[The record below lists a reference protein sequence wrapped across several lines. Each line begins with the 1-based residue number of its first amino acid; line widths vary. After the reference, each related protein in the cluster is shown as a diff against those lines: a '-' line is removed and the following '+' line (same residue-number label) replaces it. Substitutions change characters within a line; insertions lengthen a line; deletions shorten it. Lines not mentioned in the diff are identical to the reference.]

1 MKNLFKYLLGCF
13 VILFCFLESPQ
24 LINTQAQ
31 SSTGRLLGYEQ
42 IRNSYNNTTTTLVSI
57 DQTTGVTTAIGGPV
71 ENSTAPGLS
80 FNSSTTALDPANHRI
95 FFWTQYFGGSLN
107 GQNFMVVQ
115 YTQTGA
121 VLAQLPTDD
130 NFQQNYQYET
140 ITEIPPS
147 LVSAINA
154 ERDTK
159 RTIGRASRRARVKT
173 SIVAAS

>member
-31 SSTGRLLGYEQ
+31 ASTGRLLGYEQ

-115 YTQTGA
+115 DTQTGA
-121 VLAQLPTDD
+121 VLAKL
-130 NFQQNYQYET
+130 E
-140 ITEIPPS
+140 E
-147 LVSAINA
+147 
-154 ERDTK
+154 
-159 RTIGRASRRARVKT
+159 GRVGKESR
-173 SIVAAS
+173 SWGSSYD